1 MGRFMK
7 SLHRR
12 EKGFTLIELLIVV
25 AILGILAAVV
35 IPNAAK
41 FFQSGQKG
49 AAESELGSVQ
59 VAVYAAMA
67 DNGVG
72 TIVGGPI
79 NSTTDLSD
87 YPIDTYLQGGIT
99 QLKGTWTVDDDGLV
113 SAGSF
118 PTDAPHWKYTAPDT
132 WVYVKA

>member
-1 MGRFMK
+1 MKGRR
-7 SLHRR
+7 HG
-12 EKGFTLIELLIVV
+12 EKGFTLIELLIVI

-59 VAVYAAMA
+59 VAVYAGMA

-72 TIVGGPI
+72 TIAGGDVDKDNGEI
-79 NSTTDLSD
+79 NTN
-87 YPIDTYLQGGIT
+87 PAIDINDYLQGGH
-99 QLKGTWTVDDDGLV
+99 
-113 SAGSF
+113 S
-118 PTDAPHWKYTAPDT
+118 PTPGNLDS
-132 WVYVKA
+132 